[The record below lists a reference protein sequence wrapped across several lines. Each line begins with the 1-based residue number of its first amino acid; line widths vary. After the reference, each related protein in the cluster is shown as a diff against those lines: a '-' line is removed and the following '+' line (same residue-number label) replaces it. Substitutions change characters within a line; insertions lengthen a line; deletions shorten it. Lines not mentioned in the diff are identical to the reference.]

1 MKEKTGSG
9 MYLLGLTNL
18 ALKKCLQL
26 HSSFC
31 KWHNFI
37 HYFVSFLHVY
47 VFLVCVYSCLHVYGH
62 TKLM

>member
-18 ALKKCLQL
+18 AFKKCLQL
-26 HSSFC
+26 HSSFS

-47 VFLVCVYSCLHVYGH
+47 VFLVCVCSYLHVYGH